1 MSAKRD
7 YYEVLEVTREAS
19 GVDIK
24 RAYRKMAMQYHPDRN
39 PGDDAAEERFKE
51 CAEAFEV
58 LSDDQ
63 KRQLYDQ
70 FGHEGPR
77 GAGFQGFTGT
87 DEIFAHFG
95 DLFGDLF
102 GNLGFSGGGGRRR
115 GGPQRGADLKLEYEI
130 PFLEAVEGSEREIN
144 VPRRIEC
151 ETCTGTGAEPGT
163 SPTKCRECQGHGQV
177 VHSQGFF
184 RVQTTCPRCR
194 GRGEIIESPCKT
206 CSGSGSVQRES
217 KLSVKIPAGVDDG
230 QTLRIPNAG
239 QAGAAGG
246 PPGNLYVVLRVEPDP
261 RFERHEYDI
270 VSEIDISMFQ
280 ATLGTKVA
288 IPTLEGEA
296 ELEIDPGTQPG
307 TILTRRGQGIPV
319 LETRGRSRGDHHI
332 RVNVSVPKKLNAEQE
347 DKLRALAEELGQTVA
362 AKKKGLFDTLLG
374 R

>member
-7 YYEVLEVTREAS
+7 YYEVLEVGRDATV
-19 GVDIK
+19 VDIK

-39 PGDDAAEERFKE
+39 PGDETAEERFKE

-102 GNLGFSGGGGRRR
+102 GNLGYGGGGGRRR
-115 GGPQRGADLKLEYEI
+115 GGAQRGADLKMEFAI

-144 VPRRIEC
+144 VPRRVEC
-151 ETCTGTGAEPGT
+151 ETCSGSGAQPGT
-163 SPTKCRECQGHGQV
+163 SPSKCRECQGHGQV

-194 GRGEIIESPCKT
+194 GRGEIIESPCKA

-239 QAGAAGG
+239 QPGSSGG
-246 PPGNLYVVLRVEPDP
+246 PPGNLYVVLRVEADP

-270 VSEIDISMFQ
+270 VSEVEISMFQ
-280 ATLGTKVA
+280 ATLGTKVS
-288 IPTLEGEA
+288 IPTLAGDT
-296 ELEIDPGTQPG
+296 ELDIDPGTQPG

-319 LETRGRSRGDHHI
+319 LETRGRSRGDHHVRI
-332 RVNVSVPKKLNAEQE
+332 NVSVPKKLAAEQE
-347 DKLRALAEELGQTVA
+347 DKLRALAEELGHAVA
-362 AKKKGLFDTLLG
+362 PKKKGLIDTLLG

>member
-7 YYEVLEVTREAS
+7 YYEVLEVARDAS
-19 GVDIK
+19 AVDIK

-39 PGDDAAEERFKE
+39 PGDATAEERFKE

-63 KRQLYDQ
+63 KRRLYDQ

-77 GAGFQGFTGT
+77 GAGFQGFQGT
-87 DEIFAHFG
+87 EEIFAHFG

-115 GGPQRGADLKLEYEI
+115 GGAQRGADLKMEFEI

-144 VPRRIEC
+144 VPRRVDC
-151 ETCTGTGAEPGT
+151 ETCSGSGAEPGT

-194 GRGEIIESPCKT
+194 GRGETIESPCKT

-239 QAGAAGG
+239 QPGSAGG
-246 PPGNLYVVLRVEPDP
+246 PPGNLYVVLRVEADP

-270 VSEIDISMFQ
+270 VSELEISMFQ
-280 ATLGTKVA
+280 ATLGTKVT
-288 IPTLEGEA
+288 IPTLEGET
-296 ELEIDPGTQPG
+296 ELDIDPGTQPG

-319 LETRGRSRGDHHI
+319 LETRGRSRGDHHV

-362 AKKKGLFDTLLG
+362 PKKKGLLDTLLG

>member
-7 YYEVLEVTREAS
+7 YYEVLEVEREATV
-19 GVDIK
+19 VDIK

-39 PGDDAAEERFKE
+39 PGDTAAEERFKE

-77 GAGFQGFTGT
+77 GAGFQGFSGT

-102 GNLGFSGGGGRRR
+102 GNLGFGGNGGRRR
-115 GGPQRGADLKLEYEI
+115 GGAARGADLKMEFAI

-144 VPRRIEC
+144 VPRRVEC
-151 ETCTGTGAEPGT
+151 ETCSGNGAQPGT

-194 GRGEIIESPCKT
+194 GRGEIIESPCKA

-239 QAGAAGG
+239 QPGGGGG
-246 PPGNLYVVLRVEPDP
+246 PPGNLYVVLRVEPDE

-270 VSEIDISMFQ
+270 VSEVDISMFQ
-280 ATLGTKVA
+280 ATLGTKVT
-288 IPTLEGEA
+288 IPTLEGDA
-296 ELEIDPGTQPG
+296 ELDIDPGTQPG

-332 RVNVSVPKKLNAEQE
+332 RINVSVPKKLNTEQE
-347 DKLRALAEELGQTVA
+347 DKLRALAEELGLTVA
-362 AKKKGLFDTLLG
+362 PKKKGLFDTLLG

>member
-1 MSAKRD
+1 VSAKRD
-7 YYEVLEVTREAS
+7 YYEVLEVGRDAS
-19 GVDIK
+19 PADVK

-39 PGDDAAEERFKE
+39 PGDAAAEERFKE

-63 KRQLYDQ
+63 KRRLYDQ

-77 GAGFQGFTGT
+77 GAGFQGFSGT

-102 GNLGFSGGGGRRR
+102 GNLGFGGAGGRRR
-115 GGPQRGADLKLEYEI
+115 GGPQRGADLKMEFEI
-130 PFLEAVEGSEREIN
+130 PFLEAVEGGEREIS
-144 VPRRIEC
+144 VPRRVEC
-151 ETCTGTGAEPGT
+151 ETCSGSGAQPGT
-163 SPTKCRECQGHGQV
+163 SPSKCRECQGHGQV

-194 GRGEIIESPCKT
+194 GRGEIIESPCKA

-217 KLSVKIPAGVDDG
+217 KLNVKIPAGVDDG

-239 QAGAAGG
+239 QAGSAGG
-246 PPGNLYVVLRVEPDP
+246 PPGNLYLVLRVEADP

-270 VSEIDISMFQ
+270 LSEVEISMFQ
-280 ATLGTKVA
+280 ATLGTKVV
-288 IPTLEGEA
+288 IPTLEGET
-296 ELEIDPGTQPG
+296 ELDIDAGTQPG

-319 LETRGRSRGDHHI
+319 LETRGRSRGDHHV
-332 RVNVSVPKKLNAEQE
+332 RVNVSVPKKLSGEQE

-362 AKKKGLFDTLLG
+362 PKKKGLIDTLLG

>member
-1 MSAKRD
+1 VSAKRD
-7 YYEVLEVTREAS
+7 YYEVLEVGRDAS
-19 GVDIK
+19 GADIK

-39 PGDDAAEERFKE
+39 PGDPAAEERFKE

-58 LSDDQ
+58 LSDEQ
-63 KRQLYDQ
+63 KRRLYDQ

-77 GAGFQGFTGT
+77 GAGFQGFSGT

-102 GNLGFSGGGGRRR
+102 GNLGFGGAGGRRR
-115 GGPQRGADLKLEYEI
+115 GGAQRGADLKMEFEI

-144 VPRRIEC
+144 VPRRVEC
-151 ETCTGTGAEPGT
+151 ETCSGSGAQPGT

-194 GRGEIIESPCKT
+194 GRGEIIESPCKS

-239 QAGAAGG
+239 QAGAGGG
-246 PPGNLYVVLRVEPDP
+246 PPGNLYVVLRVEADP

-270 VSEIDISMFQ
+270 LSEVEISMFQ
-280 ATLGTKVA
+280 AALGTKVV
-288 IPTLEGEA
+288 IPTLEGET
-296 ELEIDPGTQPG
+296 EIDVDPGTQPG
-307 TILTRRGQGIPV
+307 TIVTRRGQGIPV
-319 LETRGRSRGDHHI
+319 LETRGRTRGDHHV
-332 RVNVSVPKKLNAEQE
+332 RVNVSVPKKLSSEQE
-347 DKLRALAEELGQTVA
+347 DKLRTLAEELGQTVA
-362 AKKKGLFDTLLG
+362 PKKKGLIDTLLG